1 MRVVN
6 LWKMVSI
13 NASILV
19 IIASGVVIKPEIRY
33 EGGIEG
39 YLRMYF
45 LEFDIERCLFTF
57 IIFFLLWMAIESTDY
72 LISKKKEA

>member
-33 EGGIEG
+33 GGGIEG
-39 YLRMYF
+39 YFKMYF
-45 LEFDIERCLFTF
+45 LEFNIERCLLTF
-57 IIFFLLWMAIESTDY
+57 IIFFLLWMAIEITEY
-72 LISKKKEA
+72 LSKKKV